1 MKSISVQYQELKEGR
16 ITQHQFLRNARML
29 FPNFVTNHNSFD
41 DSVKILKSKG
51 LLNEGDA
58 VKGTPDKAPSYDYP
72 TQPGKYK
79 KVVQKP
85 EVDEQ
90 DGIYPATTL
99 TDIPKEEVS
108 KPIKSKNRPDG
119 LEPAKDKD
127 KKNEMKKIRI
137 VKESKKRLT
146 EAEQAKLKMS
156 LGSVRKGGKWVLQY
170 DIIDPNGEK
179 RKIDFE
185 IDKGKNIEKPGY
197 GTAAYEAVLKGQDD
211 KYNYNVNAQVVEKGA
226 DKPDIVVDEKSF
238 KVASINENQ
247 VTAKQIQNKYN
258 EMFGRNP
265 QTTFADVAKALGVSE
280 SEIAIALFSPDLS
293 KNLREDDDAA
303 FNAMIEKAMEEEEA
317 EKAIKSGFG
326 IQDPLE
332 EEVDVNNTP
341 DEQALIKK
349 LQQNPSLLQA
359 LKLIG
364 MAAELDGSFN
374 TLLNAMGLKNISKQQ
389 ILAATRKALDANNS
403 KDSNFTSKSTEKKSP
418 SMNPI
423 DAARRALPNTISSG
437 ASDLGKSSNR
447 LRETIKKM
455 VNKVMDEYEKGD
467 ESDKAP
473 KVSQAINIVVNDVID
488 SIESNDIDLE
498 FKSKD
503 VEDIL
508 NNFQDKIGYR
518 YSDEQFETIIDKAI
532 EKLKEKRYNIK

>member
-1 MKSISVQYQELKEGR
+1 
-16 ITQHQFLRNARML
+16 
-29 FPNFVTNHNSFD
+29 
-41 DSVKILKSKG
+41 
-51 LLNEGDA
+51 
-58 VKGTPDKAPSYDYP
+58 
-72 TQPGKYK
+72 
-79 KVVQKP
+79 
-85 EVDEQ
+85 
-90 DGIYPATTL
+90 
-99 TDIPKEEVS
+99 
-108 KPIKSKNRPDG
+108 
-119 LEPAKDKD
+119 
-127 KKNEMKKIRI
+127 
-137 VKESKKRLT
+137 
-146 EAEQAKLKMS
+146 
-156 LGSVRKGGKWVLQY
+156 
-170 DIIDPNGEK
+170 
-179 RKIDFE
+179 
-185 IDKGKNIEKPGY
+185 
-197 GTAAYEAVLKGQDD
+197 
-211 KYNYNVNAQVVEKGA
+211 
-226 DKPDIVVDEKSF
+226 
-238 KVASINENQ
+238 
-247 VTAKQIQNKYN
+247 
-258 EMFGRNP
+258 MFGRNP